1 MRRVTRWF
9 SALLAVCASVGLLGL
24 ASELALAIPAAVT
37 VDNRI
42 PVKFEISPEMF
53 PASWRS
59 GEVDAHA
66 EPLER
71 NQMARSVRAM
81 DKALA
86 KYPAEL
92 LAKNLTAIYFAKN
105 LRFYGLSYGGTNSL
119 DSVYIANRG
128 AKAGFT
134 DRFLEA
140 AFHHEFSSILLRNFP
155 DEFDHQAWTDAN
167 RAGFSY
173 HSDGTQAVRSGRAD
187 TTFRPE
193 FHAQGFLNEYATAS
207 VEEDFNTFAE
217 AIFLGDRKFWK
228 AVDLWPRLHAK
239 AMIVIRFYGRRDSNL
254 TEEYFRSLS
263 R

>member
-1 MRRVTRWF
+1 MTKRF
-9 SALLAVCASVGLLGL
+9 SALLPISASVCLIAL
-24 ASELALAIPAAVT
+24 ASELAIATPAVVT
-37 VDNRI
+37 VDAGI
-42 PVKFEISPEMF
+42 SVKFEISPEMF

-59 GEVDAHA
+59 GEVDAQA
-66 EPLER
+66 EPIAGD
-71 NQMARSVRAM
+71 QKARSVRAM

-92 LAKNLTAIYFAKN
+92 LSDNLTAIYFAKK
-105 LRFYGLSYGGTNSL
+105 LQFYGLSYGGTNSL
-119 DSVYIANRG
+119 DTVYIANRG

-140 AFHHEFSSILLRNFP
+140 AFHHEFSSILLRNHS
-155 DEFDHQAWTDAN
+155 DEFDYQAWTDSN

-173 HSDGTQAVRSGRAD
+173 HSDGTEAVRSGQAD

-193 FHAQGFLNEYATAS
+193 FHAKGFLNEYATAS

-217 AIFLGDRKFWK
+217 AILLGERKFWK
-228 AVDLWPRLHAK
+228 AVDLWPRVHTK
-239 AMIVIRFYGRRDSNL
+239 AMIVIQFYEHLNSNL